1 MSIQYMVLGFEP
13 LEHESPLI
21 TTRPG
26 LTLIVVGE
34 CASFILVVF
43 FNYKTLQLPG
53 IEPGYI

>member
-1 MSIQYMVLGFEP
+1 MVLGFEP